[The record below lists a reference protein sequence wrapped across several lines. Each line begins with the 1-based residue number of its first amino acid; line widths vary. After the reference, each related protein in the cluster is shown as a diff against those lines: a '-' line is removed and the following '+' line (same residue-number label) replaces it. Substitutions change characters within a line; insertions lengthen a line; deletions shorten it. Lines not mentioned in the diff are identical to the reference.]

1 MATTADRSR
10 SFTSMDGSGGRCEQA
25 VSPSAVGGAAP
36 PAWKS
41 MADPLTSVGYDRP
54 QLVHPLAA
62 RSVDPEVATAL
73 AAIPG
78 LSGSCSDVLDELG
91 YRLVVP
97 AAVLGPLSPDVVVIG
112 RAVTIRYVPSRLRDG
127 DGKLAH
133 LTAAQLGRPGDVLVI
148 SAPAVPHSVLG
159 GQAARALR
167 SVGIAGV
174 VVDGFIRD
182 LDEVAASGLPIW
194 FRGST
199 AISGR
204 RRVDVAEIN
213 GAVEIAG
220 ITVLAG
226 DVIVADR
233 SGIAVVPT
241 ELFERFAERLLAAI
255 GKAGRPSPPSGS

>member
-1 MATTADRSR
+1 MG
-10 SFTSMDGSGGRCEQA
+10 GSTGGCGQA
-25 VSPSAVGGAAP
+25 VSVSPVAGAAP
-36 PAWKS
+36 GPAWKS
-41 MADPLTSVGYDRP
+41 MPDPLTSAGYDRP
-54 QLVHPLAA
+54 NLVRPLAA
-62 RSVDPEVATAL
+62 KSVAPEVAAAL
-73 AAIPG
+73 AAVPG
-78 LSGSCSDVLDELG
+78 LSGACSDVLDELG

-112 RAVTIRYVPSRLRDG
+112 RAVTIRYIPSRLRVG

-226 DVIVADR
+226 DVVVADR
-233 SGIAVVPT
+233 SGVAVVPT
-241 ELFERFAERLLAAI
+241 ELFERFAERLLATI
-255 GKAGRPSPPSGS
+255 GEPGHPSPPSGS